1 MSVALCLKSILVIY
15 QPNYI
20 DLSYE
25 LTRVHVSDMFY
36 NAELEDEHYTN
47 HDNFRWTRTKKQ
59 DREDKL
65 KEIIE
70 NGIGASYHHN
80 PHKECAAKGIVDTL
94 VSTIGLPPS
103 LKWPPRLLTSH
114 ITH

>member
-1 MSVALCLKSILVIY
+1 MSDV
-15 QPNYI
+15 
-20 DLSYE
+20 
-25 LTRVHVSDMFY
+25 FY

-65 KEIIE
+65 KEIME

-80 PHKECAAKGIVDTL
+80 PQKVFNVYDN
-94 VSTIGLPPS
+94 V
-103 LKWPPRLLTSH
+103 LTVGDIQDVANAGASMETGNLISH
-114 ITH
+114 IACFLS

>member
-1 MSVALCLKSILVIY
+1 MSVALCLKSIFVIY

-20 DLSYE
+20 GLSYE

-65 KEIIE
+65 KEIME

-80 PHKECAAKGIVDTL
+80 PHKECAAKGIQC
-94 VSTIGLPPS
+94 I
-103 LKWPPRLLTSH
+103 
-114 ITH
+114 